1 MKLNILKYIT
11 LSLVASACSYE
22 FPEPDA
28 STIPSAGTA
37 DFTKTVAVGSSLTAG
52 FMNGA
57 LYDAGQANSFPAI
70 LATQFKL
77 AGGGDF
83 NQPDINAVDGY
94 YGVAGDI
101 ILGRLYLKGT
111 ASPKPTPKIPGQ
123 AITAYA
129 GDKSKLNNFSAYGV
143 SAGASLAPQLGGPPT
158 SNPYFNPYYSRFAS
172 NPGTSTVIGDAA
184 SALDNGGTFLIF
196 WLGNDDVLG
205 YATNGANQNDPT
217 KPITSEGAFS
227 TAYNTAL
234 TALLG
239 VDASVKGVVA
249 NIPDITSLPYFT
261 TVPYKP
267 IPLDQ
272 PTATQLTTDLAN
284 NYNAF
289 LTGMVGATVITQEE
303 ANKRMLTFVAGAN
316 SIVIDDET
324 LTDLDTYMA
333 GPYAGLKPY
342 RRARQTTAADLVVLP
357 AAAVLGTLVGN
368 DATKINGVTVPLSD
382 TYILLPGEITEVQ
395 SRIDAFNGIIAD
407 AVADNSAR
415 LALIDVNE
423 ILAALKTSGATG
435 VTVNGLAITATIS
448 PPYGG
453 FSLDGIHPNARGNA
467 YLANKFIEVI
477 NEKFDANVPLSN
489 PNNYP
494 GNDLPIP

>member
-1 MKLNILKYIT
+1 MKLNILKYIA
-11 LSLVASACSYE
+11 LSLAASACSYE

-57 LYDAGQANSFPAI
+57 LYDAGQMNSFPAI

-83 NQPDINAVDGY
+83 NQPDINAPDGY
-94 YGVAGDI
+94 YGMAGDV
-101 ILGRLYLKGT
+101 ILGRLYLKG
-111 ASPKPTPKIPGQ
+111 SSPTPKIPGQ

-143 SAGASLAPQLGGPPT
+143 SIQTAQIPQLGGPST
-158 SNPYFNPYYSRFAS
+158 GNPYFNPYYSRFAS
-172 NPGTSTVIGDAA
+172 SPGTSTMTGDAA
-184 SALDNGGTFLIF
+184 NALENGGTFLIF

-217 KPITSEGAFS
+217 KPMTSEGAFS
-227 TAYNTAL
+227 TAYTAAI
-234 TALLG
+234 TSLLS
-239 VDASVKGVVA
+239 ANAEVKGVVA
-249 NIPDITSLPYFT
+249 NIPDVTSLPYFT
-261 TVPYKP
+261 TIPYKP
-267 IPLDQ
+267 VPLDQ
-272 PTATQLTTDLAN
+272 AKATQLTTDLAN

-316 SIVIDDET
+316 GAVIDDET
-324 LTDLDTYMA
+324 LTDLDPYMA

-342 RRARQTTAADLVVLP
+342 RRARQTTAADLIVLP
-357 AAAVLGTLVGN
+357 AASVIGTLVGGEP
-368 DATKINGVTVPLSD
+368 TKINGVTVPLSD
-382 TYILLPGEITEVQ
+382 TYILLSSEIMEVQ
-395 SRIDAFNGIIAD
+395 SRIDTFNGFIAD
-407 AVADNSAR
+407 AVADNSSR
-415 LALIDVNE
+415 LALVDVNE

-435 VTVNGLAITATIS
+435 ITVNGLALTAAIV
-448 PPYGG
+448 PPFGG

-494 GNDLPIP
+494 GNDLPVP

>member
-94 YGVAGDI
+94 YGMSGDI

-111 ASPKPTPKIPGQ
+111 TSPSPTPKIPGQ

-129 GDKSKLNNFSAYGV
+129 GDKTKLNNFSAYGV
-143 SAGASLAPQLGGPPT
+143 SIQTAQIPQLGGPPT

-172 NPGTSTVIGDAA
+172 TPGTSTMTGDAA
-184 SALDNGGTFLIF
+184 SALENGGTFLIF

-205 YATNGANQNDPT
+205 YATNGADQADAT
-217 KPITSEGAFS
+217 KPLTPEVNFGV
-227 TAYNTAL
+227 AYNAAL
-234 TALLG
+234 NALM
-239 VDASVKGVVA
+239 DAGDDFKGVVA
-249 NIPDITSLPYFT
+249 NIPDVTSLPYFSL
-261 TVPYKP
+261 VVYNA
-267 IPLDQ
+267 IPLDGT
-272 PTATQLTTDLAN
+272 TAGQLNAAYATFNGGIDA
-284 NYNAF
+284 YNA
-289 LTGMVGATVITQEE
+289 GMLPGQTEPPPAEQRRTKINF
-303 ANKRMLTFVAGAN
+303 AAGQNA
-316 SIVIDDET
+316 IVIADEYLPD
-324 LTDLDTYMA
+324 LTAY
-333 GPYAGLKPY
+333 GIPSI
-342 RRARQTTAADLVVLP
+342 RQATAADLICLP
-357 AAAVLGTLVGN
+357 AGAILGKNLGSGPKGLQ
-368 DATKINGVTVPLSD
+368 DPLED
-382 TYILLPGEITEVQ
+382 KYVLLPQEQATVQ
-395 SRIDAFNGIIAD
+395 DRIDAFNTTIAT
-407 AVADNSAR
+407 AVENHDTR
-415 LALIDVNE
+415 MVLVDVNA
-423 ILAALKTSGATG
+423 ILGALKASGPTG
-435 VTVNGLAITATIS
+435 ITVNGLALTAAVA